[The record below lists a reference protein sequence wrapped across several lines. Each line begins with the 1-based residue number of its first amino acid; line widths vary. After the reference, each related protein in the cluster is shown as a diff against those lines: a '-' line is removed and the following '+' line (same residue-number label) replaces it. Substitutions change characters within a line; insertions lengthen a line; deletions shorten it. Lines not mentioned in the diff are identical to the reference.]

1 MEITLNRHIEFTPEV
16 RGGKPRIVGR
26 RITVADVAIMH
37 LRMGQSL
44 ELVAGKYDLPLA
56 AVYAAMAYYH
66 DHKAA
71 IDQQMQEDEAFADA
85 FMQIHPSRLQ
95 EKLRALQGG

>member
-1 MEITLNRHIEFTPEV
+1 MEITLNRHIELTPEV
-16 RGGKPRIVGR
+16 RGGKPRIAGR
-26 RITVADVAIMH
+26 RITVADVASMH

-44 ELVAGKYDLPLA
+44 ELIAGKYDLPLA
-56 AVYAAMAYYH
+56 AVYAAMAYYY

-71 IDQQMQEDEAFADA
+71 IDRQMQEDEAFADA
-85 FMQIHPSRLQ
+85 FMQSHPSRLQ

>member
-1 MEITLNRHIEFTPEV
+1 MEITLNRHIEITPEV
-16 RGGKPRIVGR
+16 RGGKPRIAGR

-44 ELVAGKYDLPLA
+44 ELIAGKYELPLA

-66 DHKAA
+66 DHKSA
-71 IDQQMQEDEAFADA
+71 IDQQIQEDEAFADM
-85 FMQIHPSRLQ
+85 FMQRHPSRLQ
-95 EKLRALQGG
+95 EKLKTLQGE